1 MIQSRMMSFVEAV
14 INVVVGY
21 LLAIV
26 TQLAVFPLFGIEAA
40 LGEHL
45 AIGAAFLSVSL
56 ARSYLLR
63 RLFERL
69 RQERSLP

>member
-1 MIQSRMMSFVEAV
+1 
-14 INVVVGY
+14 VVGY
-21 LLAIV
+21 ILAIA

-45 AIGAAFLSVSL
+45 AIGVAFLAVSL

-63 RLFERL
+63 RLFEAARA
-69 RQERSLP
+69 R

>member
-1 MIQSRMMSFVEAV
+1 MAQSRVMSFVEATT
-14 INVVVGY
+14 NVVVGY
-21 LLAIV
+21 ILAIA

-45 AIGAAFLSVSL
+45 AIGVAFLAVSL

-63 RLFERL
+63 RLFEAARA
-69 RQERSLP
+69 R